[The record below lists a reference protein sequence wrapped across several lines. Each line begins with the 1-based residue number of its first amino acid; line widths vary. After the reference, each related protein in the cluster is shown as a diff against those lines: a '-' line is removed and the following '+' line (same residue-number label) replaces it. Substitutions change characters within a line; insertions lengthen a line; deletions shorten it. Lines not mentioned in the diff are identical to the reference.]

1 MVYTVNMVYT
11 RAVESDFKKSNK
23 SRMPK
28 SFLSNFLLTWFTLLT
43 VFKLFI
49 LFKLLYTAE
58 TVACMPIAYIY
69 CCQRL
74 KRYWNGL
81 MHF

>member
-1 MVYTVNMVYT
+1 MVIDDTGSVEDIH
-11 RAVESDFKKSNK
+11 AFISESDFKKSNK

-58 TVACMPIAYIY
+58 TVACMPIAYIN
-69 CCQRL
+69 C
-74 KRYWNGL
+74 
-81 MHF
+81 